1 MSFQAL
7 PQMCKNI
14 LNLKFS
20 IRVLPQKRTI
30 EKSLTFIPL
39 MRKRNN
45 IFVFF
50 LFAIF
55 NFWRRKFD
63 RDPGLSLPL
72 KSNSEVSKMFT
83 RFEFI

>member
-14 LNLKFS
+14 LNLKVS

-30 EKSLTFIPL
+30 EKSLTFVPL
-39 MRKRNN
+39 MRERNN
-45 IFVFF
+45 IVVFF

-63 RDPGLSLPL
+63 HDPG
-72 KSNSEVSKMFT
+72 VDSKVNPNF
-83 RFEFI
+83 